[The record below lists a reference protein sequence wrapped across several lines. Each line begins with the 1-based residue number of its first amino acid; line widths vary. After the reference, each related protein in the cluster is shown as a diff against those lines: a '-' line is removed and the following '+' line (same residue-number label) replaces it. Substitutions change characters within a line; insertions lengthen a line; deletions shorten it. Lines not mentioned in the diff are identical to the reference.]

1 LITATAFAVVL
12 GIAITVAWS
21 VQSKPPTMPTGS
33 ADAQTRSLYLR
44 ARVHWNKRT
53 EAGLENAVVL
63 YRRAI
68 EREPAYAAAYTGL
81 AESYAMLGYF
91 GFESGEAMFPKARA
105 AALRALELDSTQGG
119 AYAALGQ
126 VLSWE
131 HVWAKAEQ
139 AYRRGL
145 EFSPSDPTVHQWYGL
160 LLAYLGRA
168 HEAAVHTGHAS
179 RLDPLS
185 VQINN
190 MYGMMLYY
198 DGDLA
203 GSLKQYERTVNAEP
217 DSAWV
222 RENPWVL
229 SNYAR
234 VAAVA
239 GQHAQAF
246 RLIELAL
253 QVVPTHPRPLLDLA
267 AIYATIGEPD
277 RARAVFARADTTH
290 PHYAIHRAQLHVQIG
305 ELDEAFAW
313 FDRVH
318 EWALPSLVGLNNDPH
333 YAPLRADPRFTT
345 ILQRVGM
352 TAR

>member
-1 LITATAFAVVL
+1 
-12 GIAITVAWS
+12 
-21 VQSKPPTMPTGS
+21 
-33 ADAQTRSLYLR
+33 
-44 ARVHWNKRT
+44 
-53 EAGLENAVVL
+53 
-63 YRRAI
+63 
-68 EREPAYAAAYTGL
+68 
-81 AESYAMLGYF
+81 
-91 GFESGEAMFPKARA
+91 
-105 AALRALELDSTQGG
+105 
-119 AYAALGQ
+119 
-126 VLSWE
+126 
-131 HVWAKAEQ
+131 
-139 AYRRGL
+139 
-145 EFSPSDPTVHQWYGL
+145 
-160 LLAYLGRA
+160 
-168 HEAAVHTGHAS
+168 
-179 RLDPLS
+179 
-185 VQINN
+185 